1 MLVLALEKYQCIGV
15 LLCTCYNTISVWNN
29 SGKDI
34 SVNRKRYQCQLS
46 AESLKYVMTAGKV
59 ISLAI
64 FYLIWAD
71 GLALFP
77 ILDTINFLTGTY
89 TNIIH
94 PLVHPWG
101 RIVGCVLW
109 DQNVI
114 NLYLGSAIHLPFL
127 AAGDA
132 RNQYMSRHTLYSP
145 TVKSLI

>member
-15 LLCTCYNTISVWNN
+15 LLYTCYNTISQSVFERILE
-29 SGKDI
+29 KI
-34 SVNRKRYQCQLS
+34 SVRDNQLS

-71 GLALFP
+71 GLALFQ
-77 ILDTINFLTGTY
+77 ILDTINFLAS

-94 PLVHPWG
+94 PTVHPWG
-101 RIVGCVLW
+101 RIVGSVLW

-114 NLYLGSAIHLPFL
+114 NLYPGSAIHLPSL